1 MSYNSSTGI
10 VYIDTSTNPD
20 TGVSIGDVGQ
30 ALSRSDSDLGLL
42 CSDKKWESNSLVR
55 MYRTN
60 PMAKYKPVRH
70 DSLDP
75 LTVAERASTRYG
87 FGDAL
92 PPILSMAQ
100 NVPQN
105 DWVYLPPRGKGQGT
119 GGANEWFR
127 LLDFNGYATFA
138 CAPLAMITGQ
148 FVYDGTNQS
157 EKESQILL
165 FGDGMSNAIRT
176 DGHRWASNESLS
188 LYELLHADT
197 GQGIIDLSGY
207 YISFLLVD
215 KTDYAKN
222 MIVTGMTLEDF
233 ITNEYSYYTFPIYAQ
248 EETVSGITYPTVPIM
263 SYSRRGHTFE
273 IIVCLLPGNNPQ
285 PGSGHGYEVY
295 TDSTTVT
302 VLSLSPY
309 SLGFTA
315 GCDRVE
321 ATLSS
326 GAFKLDGTTIT
337 SVNVNYV
344 DMTTEMTYQGNTYRA
359 FMVEVRAILDTTQ
372 AGAWV
377 GAEKGISGNLT
388 LSNSGG
394 FPFGAPPNGDNPIT
408 IGVATTVAS
417 SLSGQNKA
425 IYSTD
430 DAHYLWIM
438 KYNGS
443 LLPTTVTASLTL
455 DYPLDT
461 PISNIGTKAI
471 T

>member
-42 CSDKKWESNSLVR
+42 CSDKKRESNSLVR

-70 DSLDP
+70 DSLGP

-92 PPILSMAQ
+92 PPILSMQQ

-105 DWVYLPPRGKGQGT
+105 DWVYKPPRGKG
-119 GGANEWFR
+119 GGDNGENEWYR

-138 CAPLAMITGQ
+138 CAPLALSVGRLV
-148 FVYDGTNQS
+148 FDGNDQS
-157 EKESQILL
+157 EQESQILL
-165 FGDGMSNAIRT
+165 FGDGMSNSIRT
-176 DGHRWASNESLS
+176 DGYNWASNESLS

-197 GQGIIDLSGY
+197 GQGQVVDLSGY
-207 YISFLLVD
+207 YICFLLVD

-222 MIVTGMTLEDF
+222 LLRTKMTLDSF
-233 ITNEYSYYTFPIYAQ
+233 MNANHSYYTFSVYAQ
-248 EETVSGITYPTVPIM
+248 GQTVSGVTYPPVDILRDTN
-263 SYSRRGHTFE
+263 RRGHTFE
-273 IIVCLLPGNNPQ
+273 VIACLLPG
-285 PGSGHGYEVY
+285 GTLSDAYEVY
-295 TDSTTVT
+295 TDTTQVPVT
-302 VLSLSPY
+302 NLNPY

-315 GCDRVE
+315 GCDRAE

-326 GAFKLDGTTIT
+326 GVFKLDGTTIT

-359 FMVEVRAILDTTQ
+359 FMVEVRAVLDTTQ

-377 GAEKGISGNLT
+377 GAEKGIYGNLT

-408 IGVATTVAS
+408 IGVSTTVAS

-438 KYNGS
+438 KYNGA

-455 DYPLDT
+455 NYPLDT
-461 PISNIGTKAI
+461 PISKTGTKAI